1 MERWDGVRWRRLT
14 GAGSLGFGLPL
25 GNPVLAASSARSAWI
40 FPAVTEFSGTYNTA
54 ERWNG
59 RSWRVIRFP
68 VKLAVDAAVAL
79 SQRNVWA
86 FGQVSRGAKSV
97 PYATRFDGRRW
108 RRAQVPAAPVAA
120 STSPAGGLW
129 AVGPTIRT
137 AARPLAR
144 QALVALHWTGRAWR
158 VIPAPKI
165 AAAGSADYSLRRGFV
180 ASARPRELWWA
191 YQVGAASP
199 AVTRLL
205 RWNGSRWSAIGL
217 PRAVAGIA
225 ALAQD
230 GRGGVWLV
238 GDTVSGR
245 NSGQSWFHFA
255 GGRWTRQ
262 RVPSPRGFGST
273 LFDMTWIPGTTSQL
287 AVGEADKNTGAKSVA
302 VIAAY
307 GTR

>member
-1 MERWDGVRWRRLT
+1 MKKAVLADQVPSQIRIRSQRMRREAGARIVVAAIAVCVSTCACAAVAPGVAVEPGQPAHPAQASRWRISDVLRNCRVSDSLSSVVATGRHDAWALGQPNGGGAGCGSDVERWDGVRWRRLT

-120 STSPAGGLW
+120 STSRLA
-129 AVGPTIRT
+129 ACGPWGRQSGPLPGHWPG
-137 AARPLAR
+137 RPWWR
-144 QALVALHWTGRAWR
+144 CTG
-158 VIPAPKI
+158 PDGP
-165 AAAGSADYSLRRGFV
+165 
-180 ASARPRELWWA
+180 
-191 YQVGAASP
+191 GA
-199 AVTRLL
+199 
-205 RWNGSRWSAIGL
+205 
-217 PRAVAGIA
+217 
-225 ALAQD
+225 
-230 GRGGVWLV
+230 
-238 GDTVSGR
+238 
-245 NSGQSWFHFA
+245 
-255 GGRWTRQ
+255 
-262 RVPSPRGFGST
+262 
-273 LFDMTWIPGTTSQL
+273 
-287 AVGEADKNTGAKSVA
+287 
-302 VIAAY
+302 
-307 GTR
+307 